1 VPAVNSL
8 ASFSW
13 GTFPLLSLITSLSLG
28 ALRVWPLQ
36 AEKALRGIY
45 AFTLGLLPVGLCFWY
60 YRVIQPFPHERV
72 YFVYTDALFFLANG
86 LVLLAVTLWFAV
98 KLKSGFQFSSFVWL
112 PCTFCILA
120 FLSVLWSKDWRTS
133 LYVSLSILL
142 IFLFILSLR
151 EWPHAWKFVLF
162 GFCAAL
168 SIQFIIGV
176 VEFVKQTT
184 TFLAPLK
191 LNWPG
196 PLDPS
201 VPGAIVVQLPS
212 GESFL
217 RVYGTLPHPNIL
229 GGFALIFLLAP
240 ITFFLRKDSPNNLAL
255 LLLIPGVALLALTF
269 SRSAWLAL
277 IVFST
282 VLIWKSQYFERKHL
296 VILLAVIAMSF
307 VITLSPLRALVQ
319 ARTINTSSHAEE
331 FSFIGR
337 AWLNG
342 EAINMIREVP
352 LIGVG
357 IGSFI
362 IELGNHAGEG
372 YVVEP
377 AHNVLL
383 LAGAELGIPGLL
395 IVIALLISFGYRLA
409 ITRDQNAIL
418 AGATLTGLAVISMF
432 DHYLW
437 TLAPSRLMLG
447 LMIGLFVGRDINHGA

>member
-1 VPAVNSL
+1 
-8 ASFSW
+8 
-13 GTFPLLSLITSLSLG
+13 
-28 ALRVWPLQ
+28 
-36 AEKALRGIY
+36 
-45 AFTLGLLPVGLCFWY
+45 
-60 YRVIQPFPHERV
+60 
-72 YFVYTDALFFLANG
+72 
-86 LVLLAVTLWFAV
+86 
-98 KLKSGFQFSSFVWL
+98 
-112 PCTFCILA
+112 
-120 FLSVLWSKDWRTS
+120 
-133 LYVSLSILL
+133 
-142 IFLFILSLR
+142 
-151 EWPHAWKFVLF
+151 
-162 GFCAAL
+162 
-168 SIQFIIGV
+168 
-176 VEFVKQTT
+176 
-184 TFLAPLK
+184 
-191 LNWPG
+191 
-196 PLDPS
+196 
-201 VPGAIVVQLPS
+201 
-212 GESFL
+212 
-217 RVYGTLPHPNIL
+217 
-229 GGFALIFLLAP
+229 
-240 ITFFLRKDSPNNLAL
+240 
-255 LLLIPGVALLALTF
+255 
-269 SRSAWLAL
+269 
-277 IVFST
+277 
-282 VLIWKSQYFERKHL
+282 
-296 VILLAVIAMSF
+296 
-307 VITLSPLRALVQ
+307 LVQ